1 MGCAPNVGGMP
12 AGLVTEHADKL
23 RQPVSAE
30 SREPPRQISV
40 HSTLVRKAAKKIKG
54 LFLVARP
61 LRPYIPPSIL
71 LATFLED
78 FLELQKKFFFF

>member
-1 MGCAPNVGGMP
+1 MGCAPNVGGVP

-54 LFLVARP
+54 LF
-61 LRPYIPPSIL
+61 
-71 LATFLED
+71 F
-78 FLELQKKFFFF
+78 